1 MEQTRM
7 PTSDLSTVSRR
18 TFVKSVA
25 TAGAGLALVQP
36 TWVSAAQSKE
46 QVNVALIGSG
56 VQGTILL
63 NWMLRIP
70 GVQMKAICDIFEF
83 NRVRASGLCR
93 KAKQEVNQ
101 YMDYQ
106 ELLQTEKD
114 LDAVVIA
121 TPDFMHAEITN
132 ACLEAGLHVY
142 CEKEMSNDI
151 EKARSMVH
159 TAKKTGKLLQIGHQ
173 RRSNPFYKHA
183 YNLCNQAKVFGPIT
197 HVQGQWNQA
206 KPIDIGWPKRYELD
220 EATLNKYGY
229 ETMGQLRNWRWF
241 RKFAGG
247 PMADLG
253 SHQVDIFNWFLNA
266 PPKSVYATGSNARAI
281 IQGKEE
287 EATFVPECEDNVLC
301 IYEWDTPNGVVR
313 GFYQVVLTS
322 SHGGFW
328 EAFLGTQGSFVI
340 SEITT
345 KNAMYR
351 EARAPKQD
359 WENEAE
365 KIEKDG
371 AEAMNFDPLKSRKAQ
386 GKMDEAA
393 QELEQSLDKP
403 VHQVHLENFFA
414 AIRDGEALTCPAE
427 VGFETAV
434 TVLKV
439 NEALRTG
446 AKIEFSPSDFK
457 A

>member
-1 MEQTRM
+1 MKESQ
-7 PTSDLSTVSRR
+7 PSKFGLPSVSRR
-18 TFVKSVA
+18 SFVKSVA
-25 TAGAGLALVQP
+25 GAGAGLALVQP
-36 TWVSAAQSKE
+36 TWVKAAQSKE
-46 QVNVALIGSG
+46 QVNVALIGCG

-70 GVQMKAICDIFEF
+70 GVRIKAICDIFEF

-93 KAKQEVNQ
+93 KANQ
-101 YMDYQ
+101 GVADYMDYQ
-106 ELLQTEKD
+106 EMLQNEN

-121 TPDFMHAEITN
+121 TPDFVHAEMTN

-151 EKARSMVH
+151 EKARSMVL
-159 TAKKTGKLLQIGHQ
+159 TARKTGKLLQIGHQ
-173 RRSNPFYKHA
+173 RRSNPFYQHA
-183 YNLCNQAKVFGPIT
+183 YRLTNEAKLFGAIT
-197 HVQGQWNQA
+197 HVNGQWNQA

-266 PPKSVYATGSNARAI
+266 VPKSVYAIGSNARAI
-281 IQGKEE
+281 IQGREE
-287 EATFVPECEDNVLC
+287 NASFTPECEDNVMCL
-301 IYEWDTPNGVVR
+301 YEWDTPEGVVR
-313 GFYQVVLTS
+313 GFYQVILSS

-328 EAFLGTQGSFVI
+328 ESFMGTQGSFVI

-345 KNAMYR
+345 RNAMFR

-359 WENEAE
+359 WESEAE
-365 KIEKDG
+365 KIEVGG

-386 GKMDEAA
+386 GKMDEVAR
-393 QELEQSLDKP
+393 QLEESLDKP

-414 AIRDGEALTCPAE
+414 AIRDGEKLTCPAE

-446 AKIEFSPSDFK
+446 KKVEFSPNEFK
-457 A
+457 V